1 MRIIIAGAGE
11 AGVHLAKTLS
21 AEKFDVVVIDKDYT
35 KLEALNGYDLL
46 AINDNPLSLKVLA
59 DSGVAKADMFISLMT
74 DDSENLLVCIM
85 AKELGA
91 KCTVARINRDSLAS
105 DDTKQMLLSKGVD
118 HIVYPEQLA
127 VLEVESALSHPWS
140 RHWSDFGEGKLI
152 LTAAVVTADS
162 CLCNLQL
169 KDFGP
174 YASKF
179 HISAITRGRETIIP
193 NGNTA
198 VLEGD
203 IVYIST
209 LSDNGEAV
217 GNLFGKTD
225 SPISKIMIVGGSR
238 VGEMMAR
245 HLAGQYDIMLVE
257 KDRTHAT
264 ELSETLPDGIVVAHG
279 DGRSMDFLDAESV
292 GDFDAYLAFTE
303 SSEGNI
309 IGCQIA
315 KEMGVHK
322 TVVKT
327 ISIDLVAEAEKL
339 GISTVVNKNL
349 LCSSRIHQILLNA
362 VEEKC
367 LSMAGADINVMT
379 IAENSYVTGS
389 KIKELKLPRGVT
401 LAGVIRNG
409 EGLMVHGD
417 TQLKAGDR
425 VVVFML
431 QGTLLSIRKLF
442 C

>member
-11 AGVHLAKTLS
+11 AGIHLAKSLS
-21 AEKFDVVVIDKDYT
+21 SEKFDVVVIEDNYA

-46 AINDNPLSLKVLA
+46 AITDNPLSLKVLA
-59 DSGVAKADMFISLMT
+59 DAGVANVDMFISLLP

-91 KCTVARINRDSLAS
+91 KCTVARINRDSLAGEG
-105 DDTKQMLLSKGVD
+105 TKMLLKRKGID
-118 HIVYPEQLA
+118 YIVYPEQLA
-127 VLEVESALSHPWS
+127 VLEVESALRHPWS
-140 RHWSDFGEGKLI
+140 RHWSDFGNGKLI
-152 LTAAVVTADS
+152 LTAAIVTSDS

-174 YASKF
+174 YASQF

-193 NGNTA
+193 NGSTT

-203 IVYIST
+203 IAYIST
-209 LSDNGEAV
+209 LSSNEESIGT
-217 GNLFGKTD
+217 LFGKSD
-225 SPISKIMIVGGSR
+225 SKIGKIMIIGGSR
-238 VGEMMAR
+238 IGEMMAR
-245 HLAGQYDIMLVE
+245 HLVGQYDIMLVE
-257 KDRTHAT
+257 KDRSHAT

-279 DGRSMDFLDAESV
+279 DGRSMDFLDAESI

-327 ISIDLVAEAEKL
+327 TSIDLVAEAEKL

-367 LSMAGADINVMT
+367 LSMAGADIHVMT

-389 KIKELKLPRGVT
+389 KIKEIKLPQGVT
-401 LAGVIRNG
+401 LAGVIRDG

-417 TQLKAGDR
+417 TQLIAGDR

-431 QGTLLSIRKLF
+431 QGTLLSIQKLF

>member
-1 MRIIIAGAGE
+1 MRIIIAGSGE
-11 AGVHLAKTLS
+11 AGTHLAKSLS
-21 AEKFDVVVIDKDYT
+21 LEKFDVVVIDDNYD
-35 KLEALNGYDLL
+35 KLESLNGYDLL
-46 AINDNPLSLKVLA
+46 TITENPFSLKVLA
-59 DSGVAKADMFISLMT
+59 DAGVAKADMFISLLPE
-74 DDSENLLVCIM
+74 DSENLLVCIM

-91 KCTVARINRDSLAS
+91 KCTVARVNRNSLAEENI
-105 DDTKQMLLSKGVD
+105 KRLLRRKGVD

-127 VLEVESALSHPWS
+127 VLEVESALRHPWS
-140 RHWSDFGEGKLI
+140 RHWSDFGEGELI
-152 LTAAVVTADS
+152 LTAAIVTDDS

-169 KDFGP
+169 KNFGH
-174 YASKF
+174 YASQF

-193 NGNTA
+193 NGNTI
-198 VLEGD
+198 VHEGD
-203 IVYIST
+203 IAYITT
-209 LSDNGEAV
+209 LSCNSNDIGT
-217 GNLFGKTD
+217 LFGKTD

-257 KDRTHAT
+257 KDRIHAA
-264 ELSETLPDGIVVAHG
+264 ELSETLPDGITVAYG
-279 DGRSMDFLDAESV
+279 DGRSMDFLDAESA

-327 ISIDLVAEAEKL
+327 TSIDLVTEAEKL

-349 LCSSRIHQILLNA
+349 LCSGRIHQILLNA

-367 LSMAGADINVMT
+367 LSMAGAEINVMT

-389 KIKELKLPRGVT
+389 RIKELKLPHGVT
-401 LAGVIRNG
+401 LAGLIRNG

-417 TQLKAGDR
+417 TQLEAGDR

>member
-1 MRIIIAGAGE
+1 MRVIITGAGE
-11 AGVHLAKTLS
+11 ASRHLAKTLS
-21 AEKFDVVVIDKDYT
+21 AEKFEVVVIDNDYT

-46 AINDNPLSLKVLA
+46 TINENPLSLTVLTNA
-59 DSGVAKADMFISLMT
+59 GAANADMLISLLE

-91 KCTVARINRDSLAS
+91 KCTVARINRDSLA
-105 DDTKQMLLSKGVD
+105 DDDMKRLLSSKGVD
-118 HIVYPEQLA
+118 KVVYPEQLA
-127 VLEVESALSHPWS
+127 VLEVESALRHPWS

-174 YASKF
+174 YASRF

-193 NGNTA
+193 NGNTV

-203 IVYIST
+203 IAYIST
-209 LSDNGEAV
+209 LSDHEESIGE
-217 GNLFGKTD
+217 LFGKTD
-225 SPISKIMIVGGSR
+225 SKISKIMIVGGSR
-238 VGEMMAR
+238 IGEMMAR
-245 HLAGQYDIMLVE
+245 HLAKQYDIMLVE
-257 KDRTHAT
+257 KDRYHAT
-264 ELSETLPDGIVVAHG
+264 ELSETLPEGIVVAHG
-279 DGRSMDFLDAESV
+279 DGRNMDFLDSESV

-327 ISIDLVAEAEKL
+327 TSIDLVAEAEKL

-367 LSMAGADINVMT
+367 LSMAGAEINVMT

-389 KIKELKLPRGVT
+389 KVKELKLPQGVT
-401 LAGVIRNG
+401 LAGVIRG
-409 EGLMVHGD
+409 GVALMVHGD
-417 TQLKAGDR
+417 TQLIAGDR